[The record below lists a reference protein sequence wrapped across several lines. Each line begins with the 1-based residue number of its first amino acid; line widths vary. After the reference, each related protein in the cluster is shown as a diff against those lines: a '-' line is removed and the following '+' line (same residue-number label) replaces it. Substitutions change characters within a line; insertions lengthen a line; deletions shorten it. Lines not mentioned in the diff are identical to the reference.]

1 MIHIISSEDQEL
13 THSLLVETVVSVIS
27 CYCKQRYAGV
37 TAWQAELF
45 TNSLVSKRTCHKTN
59 CNGSIEE

>member
-27 CYCKQRYAGV
+27 CYCKQRHAGV

-45 TNSLVSKRTCHKTN
+45 TNSLVSK
-59 CNGSIEE
+59 